1 MPDLLQRGHWP
12 GAPWALHRA
21 APLQGQTMPRPCP
34 GCRGSTLDRKEGCGT
49 EKSVL
54 AQATFVFE
62 KKDRSLKRPAE
73 DPVCK
78 AENDFISCSRKRA
91 RSSSLTFQKSDSQSN
106 TDTALTQKRG
116 RSSSFNILPTFP
128 PSQTV
133 RKNNIFMTSA
143 LLQRNSDIIKSTREG
158 SLSPS
163 QLWNVI
169 RPATL
174 QPPQA
179 LTCPEIPVVSLVTKK
194 EACVQLSEESSFSS
208 AENSLNSKTAVGSSI
223 TMGLSNSQKTQ
234 SQLLKERSVQNISN
248 CDFVFGENMVERVL
262 VGSAHG
268 RLFIKSPE
276 RHPKLCNEADLHKGE
291 ITSMSTGSAHVGSQK
306 KRALLRNA
314 TLIESAAACISKPVE
329 KILLDKV
336 EVITGE
342 EAEHNVL
349 QINCKLFVFN
359 KLSLTWTE
367 RGRGS
372 LRLNDTS
379 SNKHGMLKSRLIMR
393 NQGSLRLILNTQLWE
408 QMVIKRANRKSLCF
422 TATDQVDHSVQVF
435 LTQASSKDT
444 EHLYAAIHHRLVALR
459 SFAEQEPDVQQVDT
473 ESETVFQPLN
483 CDSDDEDDEELTQV
497 SSTGSELKECSEISQ
512 VLLIKLAL
520 KGSNYAGLLERHRI
534 HTKNVE
540 HLVDSLRNERIEV
553 RLVKRREYNEETV
566 RWADAVISA
575 GGDGTMLLAASK
587 VFDKFKPVIGINTD
601 PERSEG
607 HLCLPVRYTHSF
619 PEALQKL
626 YRGEFRWQ
634 WRQRIRLYLEG
645 TGINPTPVDL
655 HEQQLSQEQHSRAH
669 INERFQDQRSD
680 ISGPHLLPVRAL
692 NEVFIGESLSSRAS
706 YYEISV
712 DDGPW
717 EKQKSSGLNVC
728 TGTGSKAWSYNINK
742 VAHQAIEE
750 ILKIAKKHGS
760 LNMPLNTELVQKVT
774 NDYNESL
781 LYSPEEPKMF
791 FSVREPIVNRVFSSS
806 RQRGF
811 SSKVC
816 VRSRCW
822 DACMVVDGGTSFEF
836 NDGAIASILIDTEDS
851 LCTVLLEE

>member
-1 MPDLLQRGHWP
+1 MRNEPVPACRGNILCAGSRCCCAGCDRPRRATEVPDLPERRDWP
-12 GAPWALHRA
+12 GGAWALHQA
-21 APLQGQTMPRPCP
+21 APPQEQTMPRPCR
-34 GCRGSTLDRKEGCGT
+34 GSRGSTLDPKEGCAT

-54 AQATFVFE
+54 AQPTFVFE

-91 RSSSLTFQKSDSQSN
+91 RSSSLTFQKSDSQSS

-133 RKNNIFMTSA
+133 KNNIFMTSA
-143 LLQRNSDIIKSTREG
+143 LLQRNPQIIKSTREG

-194 EACVQLSEESSFSS
+194 EACVQPSEDSSYSS
-208 AENSLNSKTAVGSSI
+208 AENSVNSKASVESSI
-223 TMGLSNSQKTQ
+223 TMSLSGSQKTQ
-234 SQLLKERSVQNISN
+234 SQLLKERSVQNSSN
-248 CDFVFGENMVERVL
+248 SDFVFGENMVERVL
-262 VGSAHG
+262 VRSAYAG

-291 ITSMSTGSAHVGSQK
+291 ITSMSTESSRIRPQT

-314 TLIESAAACISKPVE
+314 TLIESAAAYISKPVE

-379 SNKHGMLKSRLIMR
+379 SNKHGMLQSRLIMR

-422 TATDQVDHSVQVF
+422 TATDQEDHSVQVF
-435 LTQASSKDT
+435 LIQASSKDT

-459 SFAEQEPDVQQVDT
+459 SFAEQEPDAHQGDT
-473 ESETVFQPLN
+473 ESEKAFQPLN
-483 CDSDDEDDEELTQV
+483 CDSDDDDDDEELTQV
-497 SSTGSELKECSEISQ
+497 SSTGSDHSGWSRRRSVVCS
-512 VLLIKLAL
+512 
-520 KGSNYAGLLERHRI
+520 
-534 HTKNVE
+534 
-540 HLVDSLRNERIEV
+540 
-553 RLVKRREYNEETV
+553 
-566 RWADAVISA
+566 
-575 GGDGTMLLAASK
+575 
-587 VFDKFKPVIGINTD
+587 
-601 PERSEG
+601 
-607 HLCLPVRYTHSF
+607 
-619 PEALQKL
+619 
-626 YRGEFRWQ
+626 
-634 WRQRIRLYLEG
+634 
-645 TGINPTPVDL
+645 
-655 HEQQLSQEQHSRAH
+655 
-669 INERFQDQRSD
+669 
-680 ISGPHLLPVRAL
+680 
-692 NEVFIGESLSSRAS
+692 
-706 YYEISV
+706 
-712 DDGPW
+712 
-717 EKQKSSGLNVC
+717 
-728 TGTGSKAWSYNINK
+728 
-742 VAHQAIEE
+742 
-750 ILKIAKKHGS
+750 
-760 LNMPLNTELVQKVT
+760 
-774 NDYNESL
+774 
-781 LYSPEEPKMF
+781 
-791 FSVREPIVNRVFSSS
+791 
-806 RQRGF
+806 
-811 SSKVC
+811 
-816 VRSRCW
+816 
-822 DACMVVDGGTSFEF
+822 
-836 NDGAIASILIDTEDS
+836 
-851 LCTVLLEE
+851 

>member
-1 MPDLLQRGHWP
+1 D
-12 GAPWALHRA
+12 
-21 APLQGQTMPRPCP
+21 
-34 GCRGSTLDRKEGCGT
+34 
-49 EKSVL
+49 KSVL

-62 KKDRSLKRPAE
+62 KKDHSLKRPAE

-133 RKNNIFMTSA
+133 KKNNIFMTSA
-143 LLQRNSDIIKSTREG
+143 LLQTNPDIKSTREG

-194 EACVQLSEESSFSS
+194 EACVQLSEDSSYSS

-223 TMGLSNSQKTQ
+223 TMSLSSSQKTQ
-234 SQLLKERSVQNISN
+234 SQLLKQGGVQTSSN
-248 CDFVFGENMVERVL
+248 SDFVFGENMVERVL
-262 VGSAHG
+262 ALFLLVSFCPLGETSATVNSPVQFFTS
-268 RLFIKSPE
+268 LFKRISFFF
-276 RHPKLCNEADLHKGE
+276 HTE
-291 ITSMSTGSAHVGSQK
+291 I
-306 KRALLRNA
+306 ALLRNA

-422 TATDQVDHSVQVF
+422 TATDQEGHSIQVF

-459 SFAEQEPDVQQVDT
+459 SFAEQEPDVHQVDT
-473 ESETVFQPLN
+473 ESETTFQPLN
-483 CDSDDEDDEELTQV
+483 CDSDDEDDELTQV
-497 SSTGSELKECSEISQ
+497 SSTGS
-512 VLLIKLAL
+512 
-520 KGSNYAGLLERHRI
+520 
-534 HTKNVE
+534 
-540 HLVDSLRNERIEV
+540 D
-553 RLVKRREYNEETV
+553 
-566 RWADAVISA
+566 
-575 GGDGTMLLAASK
+575 
-587 VFDKFKPVIGINTD
+587 
-601 PERSEG
+601 
-607 HLCLPVRYTHSF
+607 
-619 PEALQKL
+619 
-626 YRGEFRWQ
+626 
-634 WRQRIRLYLEG
+634 
-645 TGINPTPVDL
+645 
-655 HEQQLSQEQHSRAH
+655 HSRW
-669 INERFQDQRSD
+669 NRRRS
-680 ISGPHLLPVRAL
+680 
-692 NEVFIGESLSSRAS
+692 
-706 YYEISV
+706 
-712 DDGPW
+712 
-717 EKQKSSGLNVC
+717 
-728 TGTGSKAWSYNINK
+728 
-742 VAHQAIEE
+742 
-750 ILKIAKKHGS
+750 
-760 LNMPLNTELVQKVT
+760 
-774 NDYNESL
+774 
-781 LYSPEEPKMF
+781 
-791 FSVREPIVNRVFSSS
+791 
-806 RQRGF
+806 
-811 SSKVC
+811 
-816 VRSRCW
+816 
-822 DACMVVDGGTSFEF
+822 VV
-836 NDGAIASILIDTEDS
+836 
-851 LCTVLLEE
+851 